1 MDFTLKLYKILLK
14 NFQSY
19 QYKYI
24 RLCDMVPYTGY
35 NIFRKYVILRHD
47 VDLLPH
53 NALAMAQLEH
63 DLGIRGTYYFRIVP
77 ESFDFGVIEKIA
89 ELGHEI
95 GYHYEDVDLVVKR
108 QKANVKRQ
116 VSEVIGDR
124 LKVIGDRSQVMG
136 DRWQVEVGSDMDS
149 GESEKRGIGEKG
161 NDMVPGSRFQV
172 SSRESQHNPG
182 TRNMKHE
189 TWNLE
194 NDLLDRAMESFL
206 TNLEKMRKIVD
217 VKTICMH
224 GSPIS
229 KYDNR
234 LLWTKYNYR
243 DYGIVGEPYFDVDF
257 SEVAYYTDT
266 GRRWDG
272 DAVSVRDKVVV
283 GERCEVIGDRTQV
296 SGDRLKVSSNVSAL
310 NTYNLTPL
318 NSNVSTP
325 NTSHLS
331 PHTYFPKFRSTK
343 AMVKAIE
350 EGRFPNTAM
359 LTIHPHRWHDRTY
372 PWLRELFW
380 QNVKNVG
387 KYMLVKI
394 RR

>member
-1 MDFTLKLYKILLK
+1 MDFVTSKYKILLQQLVTNDFK
-14 NFQSY
+14 CTSFADYLQNSHNSQ
-19 QYKYI
+19 
-24 RLCDMVPYTGY
+24 
-35 NIFRKYVILRHD
+35 IFILRHD
-47 VDLLPH
+47 VDLLPQ

-77 ESFDFGVIEKIA
+77 ASFNPQIIEQIA
-89 ELGHEI
+89 KFGHEV
-95 GYHYEDVDLVVKR
+95 GYHYEDVSLVA
-108 QKANVKRQ
+108 KA
-116 VSEVIGDR
+116 
-124 LKVIGDRSQVMG
+124 
-136 DRWQVEVGSDMDS
+136 VGS
-149 GESEKRGIGEKG
+149 GGEKRGNGETEYRSDENQQK
-161 NDMVPGSRFQV
+161 NLITDTPIHRYSGSLKNI
-172 SSRESQHNPG
+172 SP
-182 TRNMKHE
+182 
-189 TWNLE
+189 
-194 NDLLDRAMESFL
+194 DLIDRAMESFL